1 MRVWPGKAT
10 LKLRFEVGRA
20 WWEGC
25 DAAQHTGGHKCFR
38 EAGSL
43 DAGSC
48 GAREERAGPRSQ
60 ELRLPA
66 GRKFVCRGCS
76 SSPTSR
82 PHSPSSLR
90 LSTVSANLQSGGS
103 TIGKRSHKLAHI
115 VE

>member
-43 DAGSC
+43 DAWQ
-48 GAREERAGPRSQ
+48 GAVELERKELGPDPRSSGCQ
-60 ELRLPA
+60 PA
-66 GRKFVCRGCS
+66 GS
-76 SSPTSR
+76 SSAGGVLPLLPPGPTAPVPSGF
-82 PHSPSSLR
+82 PPSLQTSSLGAQQLER
-90 LSTVSANLQSGGS
+90 DPTN
-103 TIGKRSHKLAHI
+103 
-115 VE
+115 